1 MIREIM
7 HDTWFLSQ
15 KSEKATKEDAQI
27 AQDLLRRLKW
37 NTRISIS
44 KNSGENSRAGPRRSS
59 STSVIIWR
67 ES

>member
-27 AQDLLRRLKW
+27 AQDLLDTKLDELICKP
-37 NTRISIS
+37 ILH
-44 KNSGENSRAGPRRSS
+44 
-59 STSVIIWR
+59 
-67 ES
+67 